1 VDFLKTKTLCK
12 LVIDLVMTV
21 LMLVLMACRLTG
33 NTIHE
38 LLGVSLFIL
47 FIVHNIL
54 NWGWY
59 KTLLKGRYNTLR
71 ILHTVVNILL
81 LAAMLALM
89 ISGIMF
95 SRTVFAFMD
104 LNGGLFARKLHMLS
118 TYWGFILISMHLGMH
133 WGVIMDTA
141 RKLANIIAPNRN
153 RTFTLRI
160 IAVLIAVYGVYASFN
175 RDVGSKLILYYTYD
189 FWNFDQSAAIFFLDY
204 LSIMGLYVCL
214 TYYTVRLIQQRS

>member
-1 VDFLKTKTLCK
+1 MKTKTLCK

-71 ILHTVVNILL
+71 VLHTAVNILL
-81 LAAMLALM
+81 LAAMLVLM
-89 ISGIMF
+89 ISSVMF

-204 LSIMGLYVCL
+204 LSIMGLFVCL